1 MRFFILF
8 LLLLLQG
15 VHMEY
20 IQQGPAIRPY
30 PAVEEVYAAAMPHYS
45 RSYIHWTIH
54 CKKRGGRYK
63 KRYC

>member
-8 LLLLLQG
+8 LLLLQG

-20 IQQGPAIRPY
+20 VQRGIAIRPY
-30 PAVEEVYAAAMPHYS
+30 PAVEEIYAAALPHYS
-45 RSYIHWTIH
+45 PSQIHWTIH
-54 CKKRGGRYK
+54 CKRKGGRYK

>member
-1 MRFFILF
+1 MRLLLLF
-8 LLLLLQG
+8 LMLLQG

-20 IQQGPAIRPY
+20 VQRGLAIRPY
-30 PAVEEVYAAAMPHYS
+30 PAVEEVYAAAVPDYNPS
-45 RSYIHWTIH
+45 RIHWTIH